1 MTYHLIFGIAGLIL
15 ILISFLLNE
24 FSKKVNPETVLYNVL
39 NIFGA
44 GFLTYYS
51 YILAAWPFVI
61 LNAIWV
67 IAAIFKL
74 GKFILRNN
82 GY

>member
-1 MTYHLIFGIAGLIL
+1 MTYHLIVGIAGLIL

-24 FSKKVNPETVLYNVL
+24 FSKKVNPETVHYNVL

-44 GFLTYYS
+44 GFLAYYG
-51 YILAAWPFVI
+51 YILVAWPFVI
-61 LNAIWV
+61 LNLIWV

-74 GKFILRNN
+74 GKICFKK
-82 GY
+82 